1 MDKLKE
7 KWSNFKDC
15 VERKWHKFKDWF
27 FYTIWKI

>member
-15 VERKWHKFKDWF
+15 VERKWQRAKEWYIK
-27 FYTIWKI
+27 YLWKI